1 MYINFWYPIALS
13 DEISNEAPLQVEL
26 LNQKVVAFRDS
37 EGTPIVLANV
47 CVHRGGSLGLG
58 KIKQDG
64 IECPY
69 HGWQFNAAGQCT
81 FIPTQAD
88 KNPPKRAKVDSY
100 PTQEKYGIVFAFMG
114 DLPESERPPL
124 YNIEEFGAEGWR
136 VNRTFSFEVNAY
148 FERSIEN
155 GMDMA
160 HNEFVHPN
168 QGAPSVGESI
178 RIHPIQIEEISDYGC
193 GFIQPFDAEGASEA
207 TKLMGAGEGHTR
219 AGSSHHGPNTLI
231 TRIKFSE
238 TRQFLQ
244 VFFEAP
250 VSYNKT
256 RIFFINMRDWMLE
269 PDKDENLIKI
279 NMQIAHEDVNII
291 ESLDPVETP
300 NSTTLELLTE
310 ADKPILAYRSY
321 LADWESRGWRIDRA
335 KLEAQKGK
343 AACAI
348 PSPGR
353 RTSKSW
359 VLPAIPLHPAAQ

>member
-13 DEISNEAPLQVEL
+13 DEITNEAPLKVRL
-26 LNQKVVAFRDS
+26 LMHNFVAFRDTS
-37 EGTPIVLANV
+37 GKPVVLSDV

-58 KIKQDG
+58 KVKDDCV
-64 IECPY
+64 ECPY
-69 HGWQFNAAGQCT
+69 HGWQFNDEGQCT
-81 FIPTQAD
+81 FIPTQSD
-88 KNPPKRAKVDSY
+88 KKPPKRAKVDSY
-100 PTQEKYGIVFAFMG
+100 PVQEKYGIVFAFLG
-114 DLPESERPPL
+114 DLPEAERPPL
-124 YNIEEFGAEGWR
+124 YDITEFDQEGWR

-148 FERSIEN
+148 YERSVEN

-178 RIHPIQIEEISDYGC
+178 RIHPINVQDESDWGC

-250 VSYNKT
+250 IDYSHT
-256 RIFFINMRDWMLE
+256 RIFFINMRDWMTE
-269 PDKDENLIKI
+269 PEKDENLIEI
-279 NMQIAHEDVNII
+279 NMQIAHEDVRII
-291 ESLDPVETP
+291 EALDPVQTP
-300 NSTTLELLTE
+300 DSPTLELLTE
-310 ADKPILAYRSY
+310 ADKPIMAYRKY
-321 LADWESRGWRIDRA
+321 LSEWENNGWKIDRDA
-335 KLEAQKGK
+335 LEGQQGR

-353 RTSKSW
+353 RESKSW
-359 VLPAIPLHPAAQ
+359 VLPTVPLEQNS